1 MTTWL
6 NQRAKNALFWLT
18 LAGIIVSAGGA
29 YGFLLAQVLSAKD
42 KIEVVEERTNIIS
55 ARLDR
60 LIDLHI
66 RGDNDKPI
74 HWQEEGTQQGA
85 AK

>member
-1 MTTWL
+1 MTQWF
-6 NQRAKNALFWLT
+6 NRAAKNALFWLT

-42 KIEVVEERTNIIS
+42 KIDVIEHRTDIIS
-55 ARLDR
+55 ARLDK

-66 RGDNDKPI
+66 KGDNDRPI
-74 HWQEEGTQQGA
+74 QWQDEGTQQGA
-85 AK
+85 SK